1 MDPQIR
7 IQLRVEGK
15 GKLVSVTNCHNIVL
29 HGGENPGIIGNRGH
43 VRRPDE
49 GHGNGSEPGYRCF
62 CVEAAK
68 QLCIGE
74 VGDSLNDGS
83 GALCRIAGFENTG
96 AYEYPFG
103 AKLHHQSCIGRS
115 CNAAG
120 GEVYNGKFPFSWTYR
135 TRS

>member
-15 GKLVSVTNCHNIVL
+15 GKLVPVTNCHNIVL

-83 GALCRIAGFENTG
+83 GALCRI
-96 AYEYPFG
+96 
-103 AKLHHQSCIGRS
+103 
-115 CNAAG
+115 
-120 GEVYNGKFPFSWTYR
+120 
-135 TRS
+135 